1 MQSPHRDPSATDPSY
16 RSGHRP
22 GSPGLLRPLLTSA
35 QPSRRLAAPL
45 VTQDSYGRSP
55 VISSTAFH
63 ARPLNLPPGSLMDMG
78 FAIMCS
84 LARPRRP
91 LIQFLF
97 ISPRFCSTLPSD
109 PASRRRPCASLS
121 LHLHRVVKRT
131 STSKLSNMHGVHKKA
146 APFLG
151 PQFKRGEGKEG
162 NFRKGDA
169 RHHPASRD
177 GLNGDVENN
186 GE

>member
-1 MQSPHRDPSATDPSY
+1 VQSPHRDPSATDPSY
-16 RSGHRP
+16 RSGLRP

-131 STSKLSNMHGVHKKA
+131 SASKLSNMHGVHKSSLPIHNWQA
-146 APFLG
+146 FLISR
-151 PQFKRGEGKEG
+151 Q
-162 NFRKGDA
+162 
-169 RHHPASRD
+169 HPLRVSPYMPRSALELSEASY
-177 GLNGDVENN
+177 
-186 GE
+186 